1 MIESSAIEKRIIDFD
16 SRFGRG
22 GHVDLY
28 FAPGRVN
35 LIGEHTDYN
44 GGFVLPVAIERG
56 TYMLI
61 RKTEL
66 PPVRIYSE
74 NRDKEAR
81 FDPSNITREN
91 DWADYVRGVYLYATK
106 YFGELPP
113 FDGYYFGDLPLGAG
127 LSSSASIELVTAVAL
142 KSVGCEMPLERAVI
156 ISRRA
161 ENDFVGVSCGIMDQF
176 TVAFARKG
184 YALLINCD
192 TLEHS
197 YVPFNIP
204 DCSLVVGHTG
214 IYRSLSDTP
223 YNTRLSECHSALS
236 ELEKKL
242 GPKKNLSKVSVLEF
256 ERVKYSLP
264 ETLAMR
270 AEHVILENIRVEEAV
285 LCLERGDPEK
295 LGYLMNRSH
304 ESLRDLYEVS
314 SPELD
319 ALQRISLEHPGV
331 WGCRLTGAGFGGCVI
346 ALVKTDALESYLRSV
361 PDKYWKA
368 TRLEGEFI
376 VTKPE
381 GGARKLEA
389 AT

>member
-1 MIESSAIEKRIIDFD
+1 MIESSEIEKRIVDFD

-22 GHVDLY
+22 GQVDLY

-44 GGFVLPVAIERG
+44 SGLVLPVAIQRG

-61 RKTEL
+61 RKSDM
-66 PPVRIYSE
+66 PPVRVYSE
-74 NRDKEAR
+74 NRNEEAR
-81 FDPSNITREN
+81 FDPSNIVKED
-91 DWADYVRGVYLYATK
+91 DWADYVRGVYLYASR
-106 YFGELPP
+106 YFGKISL

-127 LSSSASIELVTAVAL
+127 LSSSASIELVTAVGL
-142 KSVGCEMPLERAVI
+142 RSLGVEMPLERAVI

-176 TVAFARKG
+176 TVAYAKEG
-184 YALLINCD
+184 CALLINCD

-197 YVPFNIP
+197 YVPYNIA
-204 DCSLVVGHTG
+204 DSSLVIGHTG
-214 IYRSLSDTP
+214 IYRSLANTP
-223 YNTRLSECHSALS
+223 YNTRLSECQSALT

-242 GPKKNLSKVSVLEF
+242 GPKKNLSQISVLEF
-256 ERVKYSLP
+256 EKVKYSLP

-270 AEHVILENIRVEEAV
+270 AEHVIFENVRVEEAA

-319 ALQRISLEHPGV
+319 TLQRLSVEHPGV

-346 ALVKTDALESYLRSV
+346 ALVKTEALESYLNTI
-361 PDKYWKA
+361 PDKYWRE
-368 TRLEGEFI
+368 THLEGDFI

-381 GGARKLEA
+381 GGARKMEVIH
-389 AT
+389 